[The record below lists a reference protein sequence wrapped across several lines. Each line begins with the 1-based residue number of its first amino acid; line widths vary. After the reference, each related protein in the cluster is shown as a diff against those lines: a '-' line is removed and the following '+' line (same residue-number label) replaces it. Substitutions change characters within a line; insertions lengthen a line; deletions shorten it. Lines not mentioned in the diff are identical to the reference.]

1 MYYVAEGGV
10 SVIGV
15 QDLMNITDASCI
27 PNLLNTKKPICN
39 IVNSQHFPII
49 EEISPGVILLNGF
62 SGTLEV
68 GPELQ
73 LLNGTF
79 LISFHNASIRV
90 NGKAYTSKE
99 IPTYKALP
107 SILQLM
113 PEEKERKRLVSLHIV
128 RYPPILNLGIHYWDH
143 NSDRNPSL

>member
-1 MYYVAEGGV
+1 MLSAVTLR
-10 SVIGV
+10 
-15 QDLMNITDASCI
+15 Q
-27 PNLLNTKKPICN
+27 LLNKFLDEHVWNTSNVCYVHKVLQHPIQQQPICN

-62 SGTLEV
+62 SGILKV
-68 GPELQ
+68 GTELQ

-79 LISFHNASIRV
+79 LVSFHNVSIRV

-113 PEEKERKRLVSLHIV
+113 PEEKERKRLVFLHM
-128 RYPPILNLGIHYWDH
+128 LD
-143 NSDRNPSL
+143 